1 METDFKDPERI
12 NEAMKGGL
20 ARMYADADFRD
31 YLVHLVNVY
40 NHNTLS
46 AVRAGKIE
54 LSRDYTA
61 KLDATKKLLEN
72 GKAMYTQSEKLR
84 STPLQEQINQQ
95 DAANKE
101 QV

>member
-72 GKAMYTQSEKLR
+72 GHTLYTNAEKLKTT
-84 STPLQEQINQQ
+84 SLENQVKM
-95 DAANKE
+95 KE
-101 QV
+101 Q